1 MVGAFTSG
9 AVDSLLESGADS
21 LEDWGGAVVD
31 GVEEIGETFSDVGD
45 AVGDVFDS
53 IF

>member
-9 AVDSLLESGADS
+9 AIGSLLDPGADTPR
-21 LEDWGGAVVD
+21 DWGGAVVD
-31 GVEEIGETFSDVGD
+31 GVEEVGEAFSAIDEG
-45 AVGDVFDS
+45 VGDVLDS